1 MAKPKVLVLA
11 RESLIAALLGMLLE
25 LENLEPVFPQPGERA
40 EDALARLRPPLV
52 VVLDGDLEVARSD
65 LFFARAARAQAS
77 VVLFS
82 VPGSPFDAET
92 HARER
97 GIRWFGIPSDRAT
110 LARAL
115 EQAIGVQS

>member
-1 MAKPKVLVLA
+1 VAKPKVLVLA
-11 RESLIAALLGMLLE
+11 CESLIAALLGMLLE
-25 LENLEPVFPQPGERA
+25 LENFDPVFAQPGERP

-52 VVLDGDLEVARSD
+52 VVVDGDLEVARSD
-65 LFFARAARAQAS
+65 LFFARATRAQAS

-82 VPGSPFDAET
+82 VPGSTFDAET

-97 GIRWFGIPSDRAT
+97 GVRWFAVHSDRAA
-110 LARAL
+110 LVRAL